1 MIFVSAT
8 VPANICG
15 VVMMILIVING
26 HKTTPG
32 RPVDVESQIHLSRFR
47 MP

>member
-1 MIFVSAT
+1 MNFVSAT

-26 HKTTPG
+26 HKITPG
-32 RPVDVESQIHLSRFR
+32 GPEDLESQIHLYRFR